1 MDSPAVSLRIP
12 IIYDQ
17 GFHSRHLFDRESY
30 GIYMMNSNLI
40 VGASSSQL
48 MTTILIVRGMFWWP
62 ETENAPTDHVP
73 LHGSADVA
81 MRHHWSNSAARC
93 WIMKPFTNSTVD
105 TSLNLSM
112 WVHSVDIKVTSFQGL
127 ISKAP
132 DHCSPFTSFRRKGK
146 TSLKCLRSPRQQLL
160 CVLLCLIKAVLGNDR
175 EWMNLCITYTHTHTH
190 TRIRI
195 FYTCTYLY
203 AYSEHVHMHT
213 HILHIFMVFNIFVY
227 WYQLHV
233 HTYIQILYTYARLCY
248 VFNTKVITCCL
259 LVPAC
264 IQYNYLYTLYAD
276 AS

>member
-62 ETENAPTDHVP
+62 KTENAPTDHVP
-73 LHGSADVA
+73 SHGSADAA

-112 WVHSVDIKVTSFQGL
+112 WVHSVDIKVTSFQSL

-146 TSLKCLRSPRQQLL
+146 TPLKCLRSPRQQLL

-190 TRIRI
+190 THAYAYFIHVHIYTHILNMYICIRI
-195 FYTCTYLY
+195 FYT
-203 AYSEHVHMHT
+203 YS
-213 HILHIFMVFNIFVY
+213 
-227 WYQLHV
+227 WYS
-233 HTYIQILYTYARLCY
+233 I
-248 VFNTKVITCCL
+248 
-259 LVPAC
+259 
-264 IQYNYLYTLYAD
+264 YLYTGTSFMCIPTYK
-276 AS
+276 SFIHTHGYVMYSTQR